1 MRNHRAP
8 AMLLIAAVVVALST
22 AGVAGPLLAQDS
34 PIVPVTENGAADE
47 LTLEGERYLRDLDVP
62 ADLSP
67 MEELTLDEG
76 TTVFRKPGNSDPL
89 GALYVPL
96 DDGSGRSTRYYPQFA
111 GREDATCPADLGEA
125 GTLSGTG
132 TTYVAAGP
140 EPDWTQDQLQEVG
153 TTDSGQVIFALPG
166 DEALGNLFVAQNEGE
181 GTNSLLRYVLVE
193 PSGAPASVGDRF
205 TFNAQTF
212 TLTPD
217 AIAST
222 DGLVRIG
229 CAGLFPLFAESPDGP
244 YTAVALDIAGQ
255 VVSYTGEE
263 PVATPPE
270 EPSTPIP
277 TEAPSTPV
285 PTDAPAT
292 PPPVDEP
299 TQEPTVEP
307 TAEPTTEPTPEP
319 TVAPTPEPTSEPT
332 LPPTEEPT
340 PEPTAGP
347 TQEPTA
353 EPTEDTTGEE
363 EAPLPTAAPPT
374 PAPGT
379 PEPTAPPA
387 RPTPTPRA
395 LQPQAVVPTIPPDV
409 PSPPA
414 VESDVIQCTGNTGE
428 RDANGVPERLPRNIQ
443 YGGTSFR
450 YSGQVAFG
458 EPGELTV
465 AGCVGAFTLFL
476 PAEGVEGGRIYLGV
490 PNTIESLF
498 AFEETS
504 SFAVRSES
512 PTTNAPRSLELG
524 PNDDQPGIRYVG
536 QDPWLPSIY
545 SSLSLEIY
553 VADPEAGLP
562 DRLIGYSV
570 GNDVFGEYVR
580 EGDAEAASQET
591 LDRAEALGVHPTL
604 VLDGQRYILVAL
616 WTPFGTT
623 TNGWLTLY
631 GIDGEAAPER
641 LVGLDP
647 RRDDLLVF
655 NAES

>member
-1 MRNHRAP
+1 
-8 AMLLIAAVVVALST
+8 MLLIATVVFALST
-22 AGVAGPLLAQDS
+22 AGIAAPLLAQDA
-34 PIVPVTENGAADE
+34 PIVPVTADDAVDE
-47 LTLEGERYLRDLDVP
+47 IMLEGERFSRDLDVP

-67 MEELTLDEG
+67 MEQLTLDDG
-76 TTVFRKPGNSDPL
+76 TSVYRKPGNSDPL

-96 DDGSGRSTRYYPQFA
+96 DDESGLSTRYYPQFV
-111 GREDATCPADLGEA
+111 GREDATCPADLADA

-132 TTYVAAGP
+132 TTYMAAGP
-140 EPDWTQDQLQEVG
+140 EVDWTQDLLQQIG
-153 TTDSGQVIFALPG
+153 STDAGLAIYALPG
-166 DEALGNLFVAQNEGE
+166 DDALGNLFVAQNEGQ
-181 GTNSLLRYVLVE
+181 GANSLLRYVLVE
-193 PSGAPASVGDRF
+193 PSGAPASIGESL
-205 TFNAQTF
+205 TFNDQEF
-212 TLTPD
+212 TLTPG
-217 AIAST
+217 AIPST

-229 CAGLFPLFAESPDGP
+229 CAGLFPLVAETPDQP
-244 YTAVALDIAGQ
+244 YAAVALDIAGQ
-255 VVSYTGEE
+255 VISYTGEAPEE

-270 EPSTPIP
+270 EPSTPVP
-277 TEAPSTPV
+277 TEIPG
-285 PTDAPAT
+285 T
-292 PPPVDEP
+292 PPPVEVP
-299 TQEPTVEP
+299 TSEPTVEP
-307 TAEPTTEPTPEP
+307 TAEPSVEPTAESTVEP
-319 TVAPTPEPTSEPT
+319 TVEPTFEPT
-332 LPPTEEPT
+332 AEPTAPPTEAST

-353 EPTEDTTGEE
+353 VPTEDTTGEE

-379 PEPTAPPA
+379 PAPTAPPA

-395 LQPQAVVPTIPPDV
+395 LQPQAVVPTIPADV

-414 VESDVIQCTGNTGE
+414 VESDVFQCTGNTGV

-465 AGCVGAFTLFL
+465 AGCVGAFTLYL

-524 PNDDQPGIRYVG
+524 PREDQAGVRYVG

-562 DRLIGYSV
+562 DQLIGYSV

-580 EGDAEAASQET
+580 EGVAEPASQET
-591 LDRAEALGVHPTL
+591 LDRAESLGVHPTL
-604 VLDGQRYILVAL
+604 VLEGQRFVLVAL

-631 GIDGEAAPER
+631 GVDGATSPER